1 MKILILI
8 LESDLA
14 IAAPAKSATEKNPVR
29 CTPPRIQSAK
39 DNAPLN
45 IRACLVPAMPAS
57 TAYSVRTVLSQV
69 SGQT

>member
-1 MKILILI
+1 MKILILTLSQI
-8 LESDLA
+8 SPLQPWHNQPQQKTRSGA
-14 IAAPAKSATEKNPVR
+14 HHQGA
-29 CTPPRIQSAK
+29 QSAK

-57 TAYSVRTVLSQV
+57 AAYSVRTVLSQV